1 MKATDMKAS
10 IGQLRKEE
18 GMGFFS
24 RRCSTRIAKK
34 GIPRAAFIILL
45 VRVGAGAGGAGRGAA
60 IMLTIFAS
68 LKVECMMRGLDV
80 RCSRFLKI

>member
-1 MKATDMKAS
+1 MWSKPIKATDMKAS

-34 GIPRAAFIILL
+34 GIPKAAFIDLL
-45 VRVGAGAGGAGRGAA
+45 VRVGAGIIGAARGAA
-60 IMLTIFAS
+60 IMLTILVS
-68 LKVECMMRGLDV
+68 LKVECVNDW
-80 RCSRFLKI
+80 I